1 MAVDNLYS
9 YRDYFSLFLGFFQ
22 TAFDVLDP
30 VGQADDLQENR
41 PADNGDPRP
50 WGKVTKY
57 FRFPC
62 DFLAEI
68 FAMSEIIRT
77 FELCSKLLSLEKT
90 QILFGFLLAY
100 SYLCTVF
107 RKRENMDNRQAALEL
122 GQKPVGQLLWQYA
135 LPAIV
140 AMTASSLYN
149 IIDRAM
155 IGQIVGP
162 EAIAGLGITFPFM
175 NLSAAFGAAVGVGSS
190 TCISVKLGQKD
201 YRTAENLLGNTVTLN
216 LIIGF
221 LFMLVSLVFLD
232 PILLF
237 FGASDATLPYAREF
251 MTVILLGNMV
261 THMYFGMNA
270 VLRAAGKPKH
280 AMYATLFTV
289 ACNIVLVVVFVWW
302 FRWGI
307 RGAALAT
314 VTSQTFALCWQMR
327 IFSDKRELLHL
338 KRGIY
343 RLKAQLVSNIIAI
356 GISPFLMNVTSC
368 VIVIFMNNQFV
379 RYGGDMAVGAY
390 SIANSVVMVF
400 FMFVM
405 GMNQGMQP
413 IVGYNY
419 GAEKYDRMFRCL
431 WLTIACATAILL
443 VGWTLS
449 MLFPHWIARI
459 FTTDATLLR
468 LAAKGIKLDMLVFFV
483 VGSQAVITNFF
494 QCIGKVK
501 VSIFLSLSRQL
512 FLLLPMAY
520 VFPMYWDL
528 DGVWYSMPASDFGS
542 FAMTIPMLIWY
553 MKRLKD

>member
-1 MAVDNLYS
+1 MKIIQGS
-9 YRDYFSLFLGFFQ
+9 SKFFTFHSSLFTFF
-22 TAFDVLDP
+22 
-30 VGQADDLQENR
+30 
-41 PADNGDPRP
+41 
-50 WGKVTKY
+50 
-57 FRFPC
+57 
-62 DFLAEI
+62 
-68 FAMSEIIRT
+68 RT
-77 FELCSKLLSLEKT
+77 F
-90 QILFGFLLAY
+90 AH
-100 SYLCTVF
+100 YLY
-107 RKRENMDNRQAALEL
+107 MDNKQKALEL
-122 GQKPVGQLLWQYA
+122 GTKPVGALLTQYA

-155 IGQIVGP
+155 IGQMVGP

-175 NLSAAFGAAVGVGSS
+175 NLSAAFGAAVGVGAS

-201 YRTAENLLGNTVTLN
+201 YKTAELLLGNTVTLN
-216 LIIGF
+216 LVIGF
-221 LFMLVSLVFLD
+221 LFMAVSLIFLD
-232 PILLF
+232 PILRF
-237 FGASDATLPYAREF
+237 FGASDMTLPYAREF
-251 MTVILLGNMV
+251 MIVILLGNMV

-289 ACNIVLVVVFVWW
+289 GMNILLVVAFVWW
-302 FRWGI
+302 LRWGI

-314 VTSQTFALCWQMR
+314 VTSQTMALCWQMW
-327 IFSDKRELLHL
+327 IFSDQKELLHL
-338 KRGIY
+338 RRGIY
-343 RLKAQLVSNIIAI
+343 KLRSDLVKNIIAI
-356 GISPFLMNVTSC
+356 GVSPFLMQTTSC

-390 SIANSVVMVF
+390 SIANSMVMVF

-405 GMNQGMQP
+405 GMTQGMQP

-431 WLTIACATAILL
+431 WLTIAAATAILL

-449 MLFPHWIARI
+449 MLFPRQIVRI
-459 FTTDATLLR
+459 FTSDPTLIDLSAHG
-468 LAAKGIKLDMLVFFV
+468 LVLDMLVFFV

-520 VFPMYWDL
+520 FFPMIWDL
-528 DGVWYSMPASDFGS
+528 DGVWYSMPTSDFGS
-542 FAMTIPMLIWY
+542 FAMTIPLLIWY
-553 MKRLKD
+553 MKKLKNNGKQ

>member
-1 MAVDNLYS
+1 MHRFYYVREMTDN
-9 YRDYFSLFLGFFQ
+9 
-22 TAFDVLDP
+22 
-30 VGQADDLQENR
+30 
-41 PADNGDPRP
+41 
-50 WGKVTKY
+50 K
-57 FRFPC
+57 
-62 DFLAEI
+62 
-68 FAMSEIIRT
+68 
-77 FELCSKLLSLEKT
+77 
-90 QILFGFLLAY
+90 
-100 SYLCTVF
+100 
-107 RKRENMDNRQAALEL
+107 QAALEL

-190 TCISVKLGQKD
+190 ACISVKLGQQD
-201 YRTAENLLGNTVTLN
+201 YKTAENLLGNTVTLN
-216 LIIGF
+216 LIVGF
-221 LFMLVSLVFLD
+221 LFMAVSLLFLD
-232 PILLF
+232 PILRF

-251 MTVILLGNMV
+251 MIVILLGNMV

-270 VLRAAGKPKH
+270 VLRAAGKPRH

-289 ACNIVLVVVFVWW
+289 ACNIVLVVAFVWW

-314 VTSQTFALCWQMR
+314 ITSQTLALCWQMW
-327 IFSDKRELLHL
+327 IFSDKKELLHL
-338 KRGIY
+338 KKGIY
-343 RLKAQLVSNIIAI
+343 KLRKTLVLNIISI
-356 GISPFLMNVTSC
+356 GISPFLMNATSC
-368 VIVIFMNNQFV
+368 IIVIFMNNQFV
-379 RYGGDMAVGAY
+379 HYGGDMAVGAY

-449 MLFPHWIARI
+449 MFFPRQIARI
-459 FTTDATLLR
+459 FTTDPTLLD
-468 LAAKGIKLDMLVFFV
+468 LSATGIKLDMLVFFV
-483 VGSQAVITNFF
+483 VGSQAAITHFF
-494 QCIGKVK
+494 QSIGKVK
-501 VSIFLSLSRQL
+501 ISIFLSLSRQL

-520 VFPMYWDL
+520 VFPLFWDL

-542 FAMTIPMLIWY
+542 FAMTIPTLIWY
-553 MKRLKD
+553 MRRLR

>member
-1 MAVDNLYS
+1 
-9 YRDYFSLFLGFFQ
+9 
-22 TAFDVLDP
+22 
-30 VGQADDLQENR
+30 
-41 PADNGDPRP
+41 
-50 WGKVTKY
+50 
-57 FRFPC
+57 
-62 DFLAEI
+62 
-68 FAMSEIIRT
+68 
-77 FELCSKLLSLEKT
+77 
-90 QILFGFLLAY
+90 
-100 SYLCTVF
+100 
-107 RKRENMDNRQAALEL
+107 MDHKQAALEL
-122 GQKPVGQLLWQYA
+122 GTEPVGQLLWQYA

-140 AMTASSLYN
+140 AMSASSIYN

-190 TCISVKLGQKD
+190 ASISVKLGQRD
-201 YRTAENLLGNTVTLN
+201 YQTAQNLLGNTMTLN

-221 LFMLVSLVFLD
+221 SFMVISLLFLD
-232 PILLF
+232 PILYF
-237 FGASDATLPYAREF
+237 FGASEVTLPYAREF
-251 MTVILLGNMV
+251 MTIILLGNVM

-280 AMYATLFTV
+280 AMYSVLFTV
-289 ACNIVLVVVFVWW
+289 AMNIVLVVMFVWW

-314 VTSQTFALCWQMR
+314 VTSQTLAMCWQLWL
-327 IFSDKRELLHL
+327 FSDKQEILHL

-343 RLKAQLVSNIIAI
+343 KLKQRLVTSIIAI

-368 VIVIFMNNQFV
+368 VIVIIMNNQFV

-390 SIANSVVMVF
+390 SIANSVVMMF

-405 GMNQGMQP
+405 GVCQGMQP

-419 GAEKYDRMFRCL
+419 GAEKYDRMLRCL
-431 WLTIACATAILL
+431 FLTIGYATLILL
-443 VGWTLS
+443 IGWALS
-449 MLFPHWIARI
+449 MLFPREIARI
-459 FTTDATLLR
+459 FTTDPTLMDMSAR
-468 LAAKGIKLDMLVFFV
+468 GIKLDMLVFFV
-483 VGSQAVITNFF
+483 VGSQATITHFF
-494 QCIGKVK
+494 QSIGKVK

-520 VFPMYWDL
+520 VFPLFWDL

-542 FAMTIPMLIWY
+542 FAMTIPMLMWY
-553 MKRLKD
+553 MKKFKEVRENNQEVR

>member
-1 MAVDNLYS
+1 
-9 YRDYFSLFLGFFQ
+9 
-22 TAFDVLDP
+22 
-30 VGQADDLQENR
+30 
-41 PADNGDPRP
+41 
-50 WGKVTKY
+50 
-57 FRFPC
+57 
-62 DFLAEI
+62 
-68 FAMSEIIRT
+68 
-77 FELCSKLLSLEKT
+77 
-90 QILFGFLLAY
+90 
-100 SYLCTVF
+100 
-107 RKRENMDNRQAALEL
+107 MDNKQAALEL
-122 GQKPVGQLLWQYA
+122 GVKPVGGLLMQYA

-155 IGQIVGP
+155 IGQMVGP

-201 YRTAENLLGNTVTLN
+201 YQTAEHLLGNTVTLN

-221 LFMLVSLVFLD
+221 LFMAVCLIFLD
-232 PILLF
+232 PILRF
-237 FGASDATLPYAREF
+237 FGASDVTLPYAREF
-251 MTVILLGNMV
+251 MQIILLGNIV

-270 VLRAAGKPKH
+270 VLRAAGKPRH

-289 ACNIVLVVVFVWW
+289 ACNIVLVVAFVWW

-314 VTSQTFALCWQMR
+314 VVSQSLALCWQMR
-327 IFSDKRELLHL
+327 IFSDKKELLHL

-343 RLKAQLVSNIIAI
+343 RLKSQLVKNIIAI
-356 GISPFLMNVTSC
+356 GISPFLMQSTSC

-390 SIANSVVMVF
+390 SIANSMVLVF

-405 GMNQGMQP
+405 GMIQGMQP

-431 WLTIACATAILL
+431 WLTIAVATCILL

-449 MLFPHWIARI
+449 MVFPRQIARI
-459 FTTDATLLR
+459 FTTDPTLIDM
-468 LAAKGIKLDMLVFFV
+468 AARGLMLDMAVFFV

-501 VSIFLSLSRQL
+501 ISIFLSLSRQL
-512 FLLLPMAY
+512 FMLLPMAY
-520 VFPMYWDL
+520 IFPWFWDL

-542 FAMTIPMLIWY
+542 FAMTIPILVWY
-553 MKRLKD
+553 MKKLKQKNENGK

>member
-1 MAVDNLYS
+1 MENNNMNDN
-9 YRDYFSLFLGFFQ
+9 
-22 TAFDVLDP
+22 
-30 VGQADDLQENR
+30 
-41 PADNGDPRP
+41 
-50 WGKVTKY
+50 K
-57 FRFPC
+57 
-62 DFLAEI
+62 
-68 FAMSEIIRT
+68 
-77 FELCSKLLSLEKT
+77 
-90 QILFGFLLAY
+90 
-100 SYLCTVF
+100 
-107 RKRENMDNRQAALEL
+107 QAALAL
-122 GQKPVGQLLWQYA
+122 GTKPVGRLLWQYA

-140 AMTASSLYN
+140 AMSASSLYN

-175 NLSAAFGAAVGVGSS
+175 NLSGAFGAAVGVGAS

-201 YRTAENLLGNTVTLN
+201 YQTAGHLLGNTVTLN

-221 LFMLVSLVFLD
+221 TFMVVCLLFLD
-232 PILLF
+232 PILRF
-237 FGASDATLPYAREF
+237 FGASDVTLPYAREF

-280 AMYATLFTV
+280 AMYSVLFTV
-289 ACNIVLVVVFVWW
+289 GMNILLVLAFVWW
-302 FRWGI
+302 LRWGI

-314 VTSQTFALCWQMR
+314 ITSQTMALCWQLYL
-327 IFSDKRELLHL
+327 FSNKNEILHL

-343 RLKAQLVSNIIAI
+343 KLKADLVRNIIAI

-390 SIANSVVMVF
+390 SIANSVVMMFCVF
-400 FMFVM
+400 VI
-405 GMNQGMQP
+405 GMCQGMQP

-419 GAEKYDRMFRCL
+419 GAEKFDRMLRCL
-431 WLTIACATAILL
+431 FLTIACATAILL

-449 MLFPHWIARI
+449 MVFPREIARI
-459 FTTDATLLR
+459 FTTDDTLIQLSAR
-468 LAAKGIKLDMLVFFV
+468 GIKLDMLVFFV

-494 QCIGKVK
+494 QSIGKVK

-520 VFPMYWDL
+520 IFPLFWDL
-528 DGVWYSMPASDFGS
+528 DGVWYSMPASDFCS
-542 FAMTIPMLIWY
+542 FAMTIPMLMWY
-553 MKRLKD
+553 MKKFKKQ

>member
-1 MAVDNLYS
+1 
-9 YRDYFSLFLGFFQ
+9 
-22 TAFDVLDP
+22 
-30 VGQADDLQENR
+30 
-41 PADNGDPRP
+41 
-50 WGKVTKY
+50 
-57 FRFPC
+57 
-62 DFLAEI
+62 
-68 FAMSEIIRT
+68 
-77 FELCSKLLSLEKT
+77 
-90 QILFGFLLAY
+90 
-100 SYLCTVF
+100 
-107 RKRENMDNRQAALEL
+107 MDNKQAALEL
-122 GQKPVGQLLWQYA
+122 GQRPVGQLLWQYA

-140 AMTASSLYN
+140 AMTASSFYN

-190 TCISVKLGQKD
+190 TCISVKLGQRD
-201 YRTAENLLGNTVTLN
+201 YETAEHLLGNTVTLN

-221 LFMLVSLVFLD
+221 LFMVVCLLFLD

-237 FGASDATLPYAREF
+237 FGASEVTLPYAREF
-251 MTVILLGNMV
+251 MIVILLGNMV

-289 ACNIVLVVVFVWW
+289 ACNIALVVAFVWW

-314 VTSQTFALCWQMR
+314 VTSQSLALCWQMR
-327 IFSDKRELLHL
+327 IFSDKKELLHL

-343 RLKAQLVSNIIAI
+343 GLKSQLVRNIIAI

-431 WLTIACATAILL
+431 WLTIAVATVILL
-443 VGWTLS
+443 VGWGLS
-449 MLFPHWIARI
+449 MLFPQYIARI
-459 FTTDATLLR
+459 FTTDQTLLHLSAR
-468 LAAKGIKLDMLVFFV
+468 GIRLDMLVFFV
-483 VGSQAVITNFF
+483 VASQAVITNFF

-520 VFPMYWDL
+520 VFPLFWDL

-542 FAMTIPMLIWY
+542 FAMTIPMLMWY
-553 MKRLKD
+553 MRRLKSLRS

>member
-1 MAVDNLYS
+1 
-9 YRDYFSLFLGFFQ
+9 
-22 TAFDVLDP
+22 
-30 VGQADDLQENR
+30 
-41 PADNGDPRP
+41 
-50 WGKVTKY
+50 
-57 FRFPC
+57 
-62 DFLAEI
+62 
-68 FAMSEIIRT
+68 
-77 FELCSKLLSLEKT
+77 
-90 QILFGFLLAY
+90 
-100 SYLCTVF
+100 
-107 RKRENMDNRQAALEL
+107 MDNKQAALEL
-122 GQKPVGQLLWQYA
+122 GTKPVGGLLMQYA

-155 IGQIVGP
+155 IGQMVGP

-175 NLSAAFGAAVGVGSS
+175 NLSGAFGAAVGVGAS

-201 YRTAENLLGNTVTLN
+201 YRTAEHLLGNTVTLN

-221 LFMLVSLVFLD
+221 LFMAVCLIFLD
-232 PILLF
+232 PILRF
-237 FGASDATLPYAREF
+237 FGASEVTLPYAREF
-251 MTVILLGNMV
+251 MVVILLGNMV

-270 VLRAAGKPKH
+270 VLRAAGKPRH

-289 ACNIVLVVVFVWW
+289 GMNILLVVTFVWW
-302 FRWGI
+302 LRWGI

-314 VTSQTFALCWQMR
+314 ITSQTMALCWQMW
-327 IFSDKRELLHL
+327 IFSNPKELLHL

-343 RLKAQLVSNIIAI
+343 RLKANLVLNIIAI
-356 GISPFLMNVTSC
+356 GISPFLMNVTAC
-368 VIVIFMNNQFV
+368 LVVIFMNNQFV

-390 SIANSVVMVF
+390 SIANSVVMVL

-431 WLTIACATAILL
+431 WITIACATAILL
-443 VGWTLS
+443 VGWGLS
-449 MLFPHWIARI
+449 MAFPRQIARI
-459 FTTDATLLR
+459 FTTDETLLTLSAR
-468 LAAKGIKLDMLVFFV
+468 GIRLDMLVFFV

-512 FLLLPMAY
+512 ILLLPMAY
-520 VFPMYWDL
+520 VFPLFWDL

-542 FAMTIPMLIWY
+542 FAMTIPMLMWY
-553 MKRLKD
+553 MKRLKREKV